1 MVAVVSQTS
10 DLWIP
15 CLSRSPAL
23 AVVASTCL
31 RKDLPLVAT
40 PRALD
45 GKRGDS
51 LKHWETDAQIGT
63 RLPSTLGYPA
73 LINDQDLVGPD
84 DGGQPFIHK
93 YTAY

>member
-31 RKDLPLVAT
+31 RKDLPSVAT

-45 GKRGDS
+45 GKRSDS
-51 LKHWETDAQIGT
+51 LKH
-63 RLPSTLGYPA
+63 
-73 LINDQDLVGPD
+73 
-84 DGGQPFIHK
+84 
-93 YTAY
+93 